1 MINDE
6 CDLNKFQH
14 DFPEF
19 VFQNYKVIK
28 EECYEVARLLDDDW
42 QNYYDI
48 VEWYDDKDKF
58 IELITEGYKKTVR
71 NLS

>member
-28 EECYEVARLLDDDW
+28 EECYEVARLLDDD
-42 QNYYDI
+42 
-48 VEWYDDKDKF
+48 
-58 IELITEGYKKTVR
+58 
-71 NLS
+71 